1 MLEIVYQDEYFVAVN
16 KPAGMLV
23 HRSWLDKHETQF
35 VMQTLRDQIGQ
46 HVFPL
51 HRLDRPTSGVLI
63 FALSSEVASQ
73 VMPMFAN
80 HEMEKTYHAIVRGW
94 ILESGRLDY
103 PLKVELDKIA
113 DKHASQEKEAQEAIT
128 DYQPLAQVEIPHS
141 TGRFPTTRYCLM
153 EMKPLTGRKHQLR
166 RHMAHLRHPIVGDTT
181 HGDGKH
187 NKLFR
192 EVYDSHRLLLH
203 ASSLK
208 FVHPFTQQEII
219 IEAGLDE
226 TWQKLCEEFAWP
238 AP

>member
-1 MLEIVYQDEYFVAVN
+1 
-16 KPAGMLV
+16 
-23 HRSWLDKHETQF
+23 
-35 VMQTLRDQIGQ
+35 
-46 HVFPL
+46 
-51 HRLDRPTSGVLI
+51 
-63 FALSSEVASQ
+63 
-73 VMPMFAN
+73 
-80 HEMEKTYHAIVRGW
+80 
-94 ILESGRLDY
+94 
-103 PLKVELDKIA
+103 
-113 DKHASQEKEAQEAIT
+113 
-128 DYQPLAQVEIPHS
+128 
-141 TGRFPTTRYCLM
+141 
-153 EMKPLTGRKHQLR
+153 
-166 RHMAHLRHPIVGDTT
+166 MAHLRHPIVGDTT